1 MMIPEDAQGEVLEQ
15 RDSAV
20 DLEAFVEQD
29 TREVRTNGTLRQTT
43 HA

>member
-1 MMIPEDAQGEVLEQ
+1 MMIPEDAQNEALEQ

-29 TREVRTNGTLRQTT
+29 TREVRTNGSFRQST